1 MQSHGRIKNCVDFAI
16 QNQNYE
22 MIILHHINEENYK
35 EAIKNLRNV
44 HDKSSM
50 EVIQKYS
57 YILMKQEPEL
67 TLQLLIS
74 HIKKFDP
81 SKIIG
86 GLMNI
91 PEEKRKYGI
100 QFLEHSIK
108 NLEFKDKNIHNI
120 LIFFLTQPVDLRK
133 LQNYLN
139 EQERFLQE
147 KEKVNFDLDF
157 ALRLFNGSNLT
168 EPQITI
174 YGMMGL
180 YTESVQ
186 LALQYNL
193 IEKAKEYARRAEDE
207 DKKKKLWMLVISCIY
222 NQIAI
227 HLLSKN
233 DENIDEVIQL
243 TKETQLIKIE
253 DLLPHFNEN
262 IKIEHFKDEICNSLK
277 NYNEEIEKL
286 KEEMKKFSQ
295 NSE

>member
-207 DKKKKLWMLVISCIY
+207 DKKKKLWMLVNMYIY
-222 NQIAI
+222 LDC
-227 HLLSKN
+227 H
-233 DENIDEVIQL
+233 
-243 TKETQLIKIE
+243 TPPFKE
-253 DLLPHFNEN
+253 
-262 IKIEHFKDEICNSLK
+262 
-277 NYNEEIEKL
+277 
-286 KEEMKKFSQ
+286 
-295 NSE
+295 